1 MAAMSGSWAAV
12 LHGYRTGSWHRDHVD
27 PVETLRSA
35 AIRERLGR
43 TVGSDQLI
51 KAALDAVMAGVDSPA
66 LSEFA
71 GLGRRE
77 EPEAHGLFDRVI
89 DELELAPTLPT
100 DPTAARWALVRW
112 WCQLIVG
119 GELAPEVAGRLI
131 WFDGWIELGYPDALR
146 PLVGWVSEWEDW
158 RDDGGVPRGR
168 FRAGIVR
175 EATLLIQ
182 RPWPPES

>member
-1 MAAMSGSWAAV
+1 
-12 LHGYRTGSWHRDHVD
+12 
-27 PVETLRSA
+27 
-35 AIRERLGR
+35 
-43 TVGSDQLI
+43 
-51 KAALDAVMAGVDSPA
+51 MAGFDSPA
-66 LSEFA
+66 LRELA

-89 DELELAPTLPT
+89 DELELASTLPT

-131 WFDGWIELGYPDALR
+131 WFDRWNELGYPDALR
-146 PLVGWVSEWEDW
+146 PLVGWVSEWKDW
-158 RDDGGVPRGR
+158 RDDGGVPLGR

-175 EATLLIQ
+175 EATLLLQ
-182 RPWPPES
+182 RPWPQES